1 MISSKIPREMTKFLF
16 PMLLL
21 LWFTFF
27 ARGESF
33 FLVDETIEE
42 EEVTAEDVIMV
53 AKVDIVVYYAGFVVC
68 VCVCVCVG

>member
-1 MISSKIPREMTKFLF
+1 ML
-16 PMLLL
+16 LLL

-53 AKVDIVVYYAGFVVC
+53 AKVDIVVFYALWFVVC
-68 VCVCVCVG
+68 VLDNLKII

>member
-1 MISSKIPREMTKFLF
+1 MTKFLF

-68 VCVCVCVG
+68 VCVCVLDDNLRIIIEK